1 MYGLFEEKDIDKTI
15 QLLES
20 KGYRLIKENRKPSMY
35 NTKNEVL
42 VREYRLSDRIVSF
55 LYLFHEPSDES
66 PSGQNVMIELK
77 LDVDGKEETLM
88 SNAGDY
94 ADIESFVNADQSKLN
109 EMLSDVREKRAEAM
123 GGFIQSLK

>member
-20 KGYRLIKENRKPSMY
+20 KGYQLVKENRKPSMY

-55 LYLFHEPSDES
+55 LYSYHEPSDES
-66 PSGQNVMIELK
+66 SSGQNVMIELK
-77 LDVDGKEETLM
+77 LDVEGKEETM
-88 SNAGDY
+88 MNNAGNY
-94 ADIESFVNADQSKLN
+94 EDIENFVNADQDKLDA
-109 EMLSDVREKRAEAM
+109 MLSATRQRRAEAM
-123 GGFIQSLK
+123 DGFIQSLK

>member
-20 KGYRLIKENRKPSMY
+20 KGYQLINEKRKPSMY

-42 VREYRLSDRIVSF
+42 IRKYKLSDRIVSF
-55 LYLFHEPSDES
+55 LYSFHEPSDES

-77 LDVDGKEETLM
+77 LDVGGKEETVM
-88 SNAGDY
+88 SNAGNY
-94 ADIESFVNADQSKLN
+94 ADIESFVNADQDKLN
-109 EMLSDVREKRAEAM
+109 KMLSDARENRAEAM
-123 GGFIQSLK
+123 AGFIQSLK